1 MFPVCLIIERH
12 TAVPPLGFR
21 RPARCE
27 LRLQPEPTLARTPIS
42 APVPARNEHP
52 RRTAPL
58 AVLLALLSTALIAGA
73 CGHAD
78 ADASRPKS
86 ETAAIAVTTAT
97 AVVRP
102 TAGFVSVSGTLM
114 AQDDA
119 DVAAEVTGRVVATP
133 VERGARVEAGAALV
147 QIAATE
153 AEAQATEA
161 QANAAQI
168 EARLGIVNGATFDIE
183 RVPEVANAKAAF
195 ELAAIDFERA
205 KTLRERQLL
214 STAEFD
220 QRAAQKVAAERQYD
234 TARNGAAQQYQ
245 SLIAARARAVVAQ
258 KALADTVVRA
268 PFTGVVGERFV
279 SIGDYVNRGTRVA
292 SVLRIDPLRV
302 QLTVTEQD
310 VAAVVI
316 GRAVTFDVDAYPGES
331 FTGQIRYISPAVTAD
346 TRAMTVEA
354 IVANPNGR
362 LKPGFFATARI
373 ERSEQTP
380 RIVVPATAVRTVA
393 GTARLF
399 VLDGDRVKERVV
411 TVGDTAGGDIEVT
424 SGLSADER
432 VVTSAVSPLVDGI
445 RVVAR

>member
-1 MFPVCLIIERH
+1 VFLPRLIAEHRASVSLVRKKR
-12 TAVPPLGFR
+12 TR
-21 RPARCE
+21 RMAIV
-27 LRLQPEPTLARTPIS
+27 TL
-42 APVPARNEHP
+42 
-52 RRTAPL
+52 
-58 AVLLALLSTALIAGA
+58 TALTCTALVASG

-78 ADASRPKS
+78 ADASRLKT

-97 AVVRP
+97 AVARP
-102 TAGFVSVSGTLM
+102 IAGFVSVSGTLT
-114 AQDDA
+114 AQEDA
-119 DVAAEVTGRVVATP
+119 DVAAEVTGRVIATP
-133 VERGARVEAGAALV
+133 VERGARVDSGASLV

-168 EARLGIVNGATFDIE
+168 EARLGIVNGAPFDVE

-195 ELAAIDFERA
+195 ELAATEFERA
-205 KTLRERQLL
+205 ETLRQRQLL
-214 STAEFD
+214 SRAEYD
-220 QRAAQKVAAERQYD
+220 QRAAQKTAAERQYD

-268 PFTGVVGERFV
+268 PFAGVVGERFV
-279 SIGDYVNRGTRVA
+279 SVGDYVTRGTKVA

-310 VAAVVI
+310 VAAVAI
-316 GRAVTFDVDAYPGES
+316 GRPVTFDVDAYPGES
-331 FTGQIRYISPAVTAD
+331 FTGHIRYISPAVTAD

-354 IVANPNGR
+354 IVANPSGR

-373 ERSEQTP
+373 ERAEQTP
-380 RIVVPATAVRTVA
+380 RIVVPAAAVRTVA

-411 TVGDTAGGDIEVT
+411 TVGDTADGHIEVT

-432 VVTSAVSPLVDGI
+432 VITTAASTLVDGI